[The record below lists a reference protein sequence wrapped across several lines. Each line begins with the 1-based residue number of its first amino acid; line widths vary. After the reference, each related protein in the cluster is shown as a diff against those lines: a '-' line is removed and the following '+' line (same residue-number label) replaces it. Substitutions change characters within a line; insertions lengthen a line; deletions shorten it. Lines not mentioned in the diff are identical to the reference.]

1 MLAAPA
7 SQARLNA
14 FSMPGGMMTERC
26 KNVFEAILKYGHD
39 EDWLPSPAAK
49 FDSTDAPA
57 GSHPAVEDGSQP
69 DGFAIKGNAQSQK
82 FHQPGGRWYDQT
94 VAEIWFDTPESAEK
108 AGFAEAG
115 K

>member
-1 MLAAPA
+1 
-7 SQARLNA
+7 
-14 FSMPGGMMTERC
+14 
-26 KNVFEAILKYGHD
+26 
-39 EDWLPSPAAK
+39 
-49 FDSTDAPA
+49 
-57 GSHPAVEDGSQP
+57 VEDGSQP